1 MEIDDISQQK
11 LKRAERSM
19 RAKNSYRNK
28 PFIKVERVKEIVDC
42 LDEVVKSP
50 VDFSSIN
57 FGGVSSTFIAN
68 TTIPQQESMKKAR

>member
-1 MEIDDISQQK
+1 
-11 LKRAERSM
+11 M

-50 VDFSSIN
+50 VDFFIYQFWWGIFDLYCEHYHPSTRIN
-57 FGGVSSTFIAN
+57 EEGEIEDEPSCQIG
-68 TTIPQQESMKKAR
+68 KR